1 MNVTYITYTW
11 NNLSF
16 LLVEGGPCDA
26 LKIILPWSQY
36 SWHLHILF
44 QLHVPPK
51 PLLLWMRL
59 ISQSCF
65 PESPID
71 NKSPLAHVMDRMDC
85 GRIGNKLLA
94 ERMEIQLSDA
104 YKRHQAT
111 VRWHGLFSSQCSHNT
126 SHRPRSWTWVSCEC
140 DLSSHVYMQHA
151 ISYQECCARSRYQGQ
166 GQVITSHRYHGM

>member
-1 MNVTYITYTW
+1 MESRFNA
-11 NNLSF
+11 
-16 LLVEGGPCDA
+16 LLAE
-26 LKIILPWSQY
+26 QY
-36 SWHLHILF
+36 SWYLHILF

-51 PLLLWMRL
+51 TFLLWMRL

-65 PESPID
+65 PESPTD
-71 NKSPLAHVMDRMDC
+71 SKSPLAQVMDC

-94 ERMEIQLSDA
+94 EPMAIKLSDA
-104 YKRHQAT
+104 YKRHQAS
-111 VRWHGLFSSQCSHNT
+111 VRYQCSHYT

-151 ISYQECCARSRYQGQ
+151 ISYQECCARSRYPGQ